1 MNKVYKIVWSKVKHC
16 YVVASEFAK
25 TNGKSPSKAL
35 VGAVL
40 LSLLSMPAF
49 ASGIDS
55 GIVTSQD
62 GYAGGTIPIVTG
74 NGSIAIGTH
83 AVASGNNMTWEQLKS
98 MMDEYNIKKDNHE
111 DLSTVVAQDTID
123 KANAQGA
130 YDQASTAAAAVQAA
144 RDAQAGYQSDL
155 DNHNTQKPAI
165 DDAYNTAKNEYE
177 TLYNDF
183 QNRLNQIKYIDF
195 TVYADGSAAGY
206 DYNQMASD
214 LKTNTESGTTFDMP
228 VQFYYDY
235 IQNYIKANGDLR
247 KVATAATTN
256 NYDIY
261 VNTASSFNNSLPV
274 GYTFSEESNASP
286 YVFYKDNDNNV
297 KRYYFGTNSR
307 AYEVESYLK
316 IFDENFSLNGLSF
329 KRINKFNV
337 STSSFDVQSSNTY
350 ANSGILPSA
359 NVAGTSGITTI
370 NQLLNAAI
378 FTEEQRSAAY
388 ASIDDVA
395 SNNKNIVSLWANKMF
410 DCEQITSEEKDHCL
424 QFYNSMTDNQVTL
437 LKNLVDVGYYQKKY
451 EDTGDIAYIGN
462 KEIAIRNANEL
473 LMSGTAFGY
482 SYDGINSNNSLDH
495 YDAYVTVS
503 HNRFLLN
510 NNLNMP
516 DPLQAMIV
524 YIKENMSDV
533 QDATIVALQEVT
545 DGLEGE
551 IANKRQAYEAASAAK
566 QANDNAI
573 TNLQNQIANLE
584 PTPEQVALANELD
597 QKAQDLQNAK
607 DKFNADEQALQ
618 QAYQD
623 MLDAQVGEIGE
634 GAIAIG
640 YNTITTGKNAIGM
653 GTDAVVT
660 AEEAIALGKGTVVSG
675 QNSIGIGSDNSISQP
690 NAIAIGTNNG
700 ITGANSIAI
709 GNNNVIS
716 GANSIAIGNGLN
728 ISEDNV
734 VALGGK
740 KVSGVTNG
748 TVATD
753 AATVGQTYELVAGD
767 GMSIVE
773 DGTNAIGQKK
783 FKLNSTATGGT
794 TYTSGNNIVIED
806 DVISAEG
813 LLRYD
818 SEDKKTASLEGTGG
832 TKLTNLKQASLT
844 RTSTDAVIG
853 SQLWTTNSNLAGMQT
868 DITTNANNIS
878 ALTSGLTSAN
888 NAISAISTTID
899 TVMDEAASKSL
910 NNLSD
915 VGRQVIANAAT
926 NAVQEYMRENS
937 TNGST
942 GNALGGALGGTRM
955 MMAKAP
961 MLGASGGTGTNYVI
975 YDDDSAEQ
983 ITLEG
988 PVGAG
993 TKITGLA
1000 DGELAAAST
1009 DAVTGAQLYSL
1020 SQRFNEW
1027 DSSMSNLSSALA
1039 VAQTDVS
1046 NLKTNYII
1054 ANSDINTL
1062 KTQME
1067 NGFNVLVGG
1076 AKVKNVNPDS
1086 NYVNFVAGNNI
1097 VLEDDNGSIKISST
1111 GEGGSINLE
1120 NGKNSTVVTTVTDE
1134 GTFYSIDVN
1143 GNGQVNPNEE
1153 RLVTGQ
1159 TMFDELRPANGN
1171 YVSNDNTTAANLLA
1185 LDEAVKAISEAG
1197 TDDALAVHYDNNDK
1211 GTVTFAGAN
1220 GTVLDNIADGM
1231 ISADSKQT
1239 VTGRQLFET
1248 NQKVEENANAISDLT
1263 DKVGTVAD
1271 GNFVSADASI
1281 GENINVL
1288 DNQVKSLS
1296 DNVSDLSTDFD
1307 GFKDAIDNK
1316 ADTDLGNLTDDGKT
1330 VITDLAKES
1339 IKVTG
1344 SGYATVTESDV
1355 DSVKTYNVD
1364 VKANGKVAKN
1374 DAGLVTGGTVY
1385 DSIQGITDEAKEY
1398 ADALDKANRDDTDAK
1413 LKKKAN
1419 VDASNIDRD
1428 AWAKV
1433 LGTGEVAEGNT
1444 NLVNGGVVYDAISK
1458 IDRANNLVEMQD
1470 NTIFVGAREGGNVV
1484 SVYNKDGEGRVI
1496 TGVITNPQD
1505 ASSAA
1510 NVGYVNAVSEGI
1522 MGNINGRFSEM
1533 NNKISDVGA
1542 NAAAMSALMPV
1553 GDDADKKWSLSASV
1567 GHYDSSTA
1575 SAVGLFYK
1583 PSDNVI
1589 VNVRGTV
1596 GSDENMLAGGVSVAL
1611 DKGSVPGVSKAQL
1624 VKTVNA
1630 QANEINDM
1638 KAERQQDR
1646 ERIAKLEQAVRYL
1659 VSQNQNAQA
1668 KSAPTKFE
1676 SSPEK

>member
-49 ASGIDS
+49 ASGVDS

-83 AVASGNNMTWEQLKS
+83 AVASGNNMTWEQLKA
-98 MMDEYNIKKDNHE
+98 MMDEYNIKKDNHD
-111 DLSTVVAQDTID
+111 DLSTTVAQDTID

-155 DNHNTQKPAI
+155 DDRNTQKPEI
-165 DDAYNTAKNEYE
+165 DNAYNTAKDEYE

-195 TVYADGSAAGY
+195 SIYADGSAAGY
-206 DYNQMASD
+206 NYNQMASD
-214 LKTNTESGTTFDMP
+214 LKTNTETGTTFDMP

-247 KVATAATTN
+247 TIALAANTN
-256 NYDIY
+256 NYTI
-261 VNTASSFNNSLPV
+261 NTASGNSYYTGVNRDGFDFTHSINVYLDAKKLYKFNSNLTASDFEKYLQSFDSDFSFNDAKFQVFSNYSSKNGVNSL
-274 GYTFSEESNASP
+274 T
-286 YVFYKDNDNNV
+286 
-297 KRYYFGTNSR
+297 
-307 AYEVESYLK
+307 
-316 IFDENFSLNGLSF
+316 
-329 KRINKFNV
+329 
-337 STSSFDVQSSNTY
+337 TSSSNTNRY
-350 ANSGILPSA
+350 ENTMMTGQSGAAYGGQALINDLL
-359 NVAGTSGITTI
+359 NVAVFTDSERTNAYNAIDSVALNNATI
-370 NQLLNAAI
+370 IN
-378 FTEEQRSAAY
+378 T
-388 ASIDDVA
+388 V
-395 SNNKNIVSLWANKMF
+395 ANKLL
-410 DCEQITSEEKDHCL
+410 ELNQITSEQKDYVI
-424 QFYNSMTDNQVTL
+424 QSYNYFTNNEISL

-462 KEIAIRNANEL
+462 KEQAVQAVDLMLKSGDAFTYSPGGITVNNVVSSEGFTSSLGSSYERYQAKNGTNRPEL
-473 LMSGTAFGY
+473 IQSVL
-482 SYDGINSNNSLDH
+482 L
-495 YDAYVTVS
+495 YV
-503 HNRFLLN
+503 
-510 NNLNMP
+510 
-516 DPLQAMIV
+516 
-524 YIKENMSDV
+524 KENMSDV
-533 QDATIVALQEVT
+533 QDATVVALRAVT
-545 DGLEGE
+545 DGLEGQ
-551 IANKRQAYEAASAAK
+551 IADKKQAYDDATAAK
-566 QANDNAI
+566 EANDNAI
-573 TNLQNQIANLE
+573 ANLQAQIANLE

-675 QNSIGIGSDNSISQP
+675 QNSIGIGSNNSISQP

-818 SEDKKTASLEGTGG
+818 GEDKKTASLEGTGG

-844 RTSTDAVIG
+844 RSSTDAVIG
-853 SQLWTTNSNLAGMQT
+853 AQLWQTNSNVAGMQS

-878 ALTSGLTSAN
+878 ALTSGLTSVN
-888 NAISAISTTID
+888 NAVSAISTTID
-899 TVMDEAASKSL
+899 TVMGEAASKSL

-926 NAVQEYMRENS
+926 NAVQEYMRENG

-955 MMAKAP
+955 MMTKAP
-961 MLGASGGTGTNYVI
+961 MLGASGGADTNYVI
-975 YDDDSAEQ
+975 YDDDTAEQ

-988 PVGAG
+988 PVGKG
-993 TKITGLA
+993 TLITGLA
-1000 DGELAAAST
+1000 EGQLSAAST
-1009 DAVTGAQLYSL
+1009 DAVTGSQVYEL

-1027 DSSMSNLSSALA
+1027 DSAMSNLSSAVG
-1039 VAQTDVS
+1039 VAQADIS

-1062 KTQME
+1062 KTQV
-1067 NGFNVLVGG
+1067 NAGFNVLANG

-1086 NYVNFVAGNNI
+1086 NYINFVAGNNI

-1120 NGKNSTVVTTVTDE
+1120 NGKNSTVVTTVNDE
-1134 GTFYSIDVN
+1134 GTFYSINVN

-1159 TMFDELRPANGN
+1159 TMFDELRPTDGN
-1171 YVSNDNTTAANLLA
+1171 YVSNSNSTAENLSA
-1185 LDEAVKAISEAG
+1185 LDAAVKAISEAG

-1220 GTVLDNIADGM
+1220 GTVLTNVADGLV
-1231 ISADSKQT
+1231 SADSKDA
-1239 VTGRQLFET
+1239 VNGKQLFET
-1248 NQKVEENANAISDLT
+1248 NQRVEENANAITSLH
-1263 DKVGTVAD
+1263 DKVGTVTD
-1271 GNFVSADASI
+1271 GNYVSADATI
-1281 GENINVL
+1281 GENINTL
-1288 DNQVKSLS
+1288 DNTVKSLS
-1296 DNVSDLSTDFD
+1296 DNVNELSTDFD
-1307 GFKDAIDNK
+1307 GFKDAINNK
-1316 ADTDLGNLTDDGKT
+1316 ADADLGNITDDGKN
-1330 VITDLAKES
+1330 VISDIAKDS
-1339 IKVTG
+1339 IAVTG

-1355 DSVKTYNVD
+1355 DFVKTYNVD

-1374 DAGLVTGGTVY
+1374 DNGLVTGGTVY

-1398 ADALDKANRDDTDAK
+1398 ADALDKANRVDTDAK

-1419 VDASNIDRD
+1419 VDASNINVD

-1458 IDRANNLVEMQD
+1458 VNRANNLVEMQD
-1470 NTIFVGAREGGNVV
+1470 NTIFVGAREGGNVI
-1484 SVYNKDGEGRVI
+1484 SVYNKDGEGRII
-1496 TGVITNPQD
+1496 TGVATNPND
-1505 ASSAA
+1505 ATSAA

-1522 MGNINGRFSEM
+1522 MGNINGRFSEV

-1611 DKGSVPGVSKAQL
+1611 DKGSTPGVSKAQL
-1624 VKTVNA
+1624 VRTVNA
-1630 QANEINDM
+1630 QASEINTM
-1638 KAERQQDR
+1638 KQEREQDR

-1659 VSQNQNAQA
+1659 ASQNQNVQKSNSEA
-1668 KSAPTKFE
+1668 K
-1676 SSPEK
+1676 

>member
-49 ASGIDS
+49 ASGVDN

-62 GYAGGTIPIVTG
+62 GYAGGTVPIVTG

-83 AVASGNNMTWEQLKS
+83 AVASGNNMTWEQLKA
-98 MMDEYNIKKDNHE
+98 MMDEYNIKKDNHD
-111 DLSTVVAQDTID
+111 DLSSTVAQDTID

-228 VQFYYDY
+228 VSFYYDY

-247 KVATAATTN
+247 LAQTAALAN
-256 NYDIY
+256 NYKINYSANSWYAFNEYVVGNTKYSTGVAAQNFYDLLKIY
-261 VNTASSFNNSLPV
+261 YPDMETLCGARYFIRDTNGNIVKEFGSSSSSSDLVVWSMLGTASNGSSVPASLV
-274 GYTFSEESNASP
+274 NGIINAGYFTETER
-286 YVFYKDNDNNV
+286 DNGYN
-297 KRYYFGTNSR
+297 
-307 AYEVESYLK
+307 
-316 IFDENFSLNGLSF
+316 
-329 KRINKFNV
+329 
-337 STSSFDVQSSNTY
+337 
-350 ANSGILPSA
+350 
-359 NVAGTSGITTI
+359 TI
-370 NQLLNAAI
+370 NSTIASNLNQMINICDKLVELNIYSQADRDAFISIYSNYLNADGDILKSAI
-378 FTEEQRSAAY
+378 
-388 ASIDDVA
+388 
-395 SNNKNIVSLWANKMF
+395 
-410 DCEQITSEEKDHCL
+410 
-424 QFYNSMTDNQVTL
+424 
-437 LKNLVDVGYYQKKY
+437 DVGYYQKLY

-462 KEIAIRNANEL
+462 KELALRNIDNILKSGVASLYDINGL
-473 LMSGTAFGY
+473 NSSNNINYGSGTTLKYGMMEFCK
-482 SYDGINSNNSLDH
+482 
-495 YDAYVTVS
+495 
-503 HNRFLLN
+503 R
-510 NNLNMP
+510 NLA
-516 DPLQAMIV
+516 DESSPLTPSQALSK
-524 YIKENMSDV
+524 YFKENITDI
-533 QDATIVALQEVT
+533 QDATVVALQAVS
-545 DGLEGE
+545 DGLEGQLAE
-551 IANKRQAYEAASAAK
+551 KRQAYEQAAIAK
-566 QANDNAI
+566 QNLDNQIA
-573 TNLQNQIANLE
+573 NLQTQIANLE

-709 GNNNVIS
+709 GNNNIIS

-773 DGTNAIGQKK
+773 DGINAIGQKK

-794 TYTSGNNIVIED
+794 TYTSGSNIVIED

-818 SEDKKTASLEGTGG
+818 GEDKKTASLEGTGG

-853 SQLWTTNSNLAGMQT
+853 AQLWQTNSNVAGMQS

-926 NAVQEYMRENS
+926 NAVQEYMRENG

-961 MLGASGGTGTNYVI
+961 MLGATGGGADTNYVV
-975 YDDDSAEQ
+975 YDDDTAEQ

-988 PVGAG
+988 PVGVG
-993 TKITGLA
+993 TVITGLA
-1000 DGELAAAST
+1000 EGQLSAAST
-1009 DAVTGAQLYSL
+1009 DAVNGSQVYAL

-1027 DSSMSNLSSALA
+1027 DSAMSNLSSAVG
-1039 VAQTDVS
+1039 VAQADIS

-1062 KTQME
+1062 KTQV
-1067 NGFNVLVGG
+1067 NAGFNVLANG

-1134 GTFYSIDVN
+1134 GTFYSINVN

-1171 YVSNDNTTAANLLA
+1171 YVSNNNTTAANLLA

-1220 GTVLDNIADGM
+1220 GTVLTNVADGL
-1231 ISADSKQT
+1231 ISADSKDA
-1239 VTGRQLFET
+1239 VNGKQLFDT
-1248 NQKVEENANAISDLT
+1248 NQRVEENANAISTLR
-1263 DKVGTVAD
+1263 DKVGTVND
-1271 GNFVSADASI
+1271 GNYVSADATI
-1281 GENINVL
+1281 GENINTL
-1288 DNQVKSLS
+1288 DNTVKSISDDVNELS
-1296 DNVSDLSTDFD
+1296 SDFD
-1307 GFKDAIDNK
+1307 GFKDAINNK
-1316 ADTDLGNLTDDGKT
+1316 ADTDLGNITDDGKN
-1330 VITDLAKES
+1330 VISDIAKDS
-1339 IKVTG
+1339 IAVTG
-1344 SGYATVTESDV
+1344 SGYATVTESDI
-1355 DSVKTYNVD
+1355 DFVKTYNVD

-1374 DAGLVTGGTVY
+1374 DNGLVTGGTVY

-1419 VDASNIDRD
+1419 VDASNINVD

-1433 LGTGEVAEGNT
+1433 LGTGEVTEGNT

-1458 IDRANNLVEMQD
+1458 VNRANNLVEMQD
-1470 NTIFVGAREGGNVV
+1470 NTIFVGARESGNVI
-1484 SVYNKDGEGRVI
+1484 SVYNKDGEGRII
-1496 TGVITNPQD
+1496 TGVVTNPND
-1505 ASSAA
+1505 ATSAA

-1522 MGNINGRFSEM
+1522 MGNINGRFSEV

-1611 DKGSVPGVSKAQL
+1611 DKGSTPGVSKAQL
-1624 VKTVNA
+1624 VRTVNA
-1630 QANEINDM
+1630 QASEINTM
-1638 KAERQQDR
+1638 KQEREQDR

-1659 VSQNQNAQA
+1659 ASQNQNVQNKSSKPNSEA
-1668 KSAPTKFE
+1668 K
-1676 SSPEK
+1676 